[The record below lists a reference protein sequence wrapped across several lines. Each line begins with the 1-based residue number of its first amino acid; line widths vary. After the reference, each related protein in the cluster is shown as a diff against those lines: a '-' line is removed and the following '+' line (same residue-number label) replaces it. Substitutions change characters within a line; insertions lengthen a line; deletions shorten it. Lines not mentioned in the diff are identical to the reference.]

1 MLTLFVRACDYFL
14 VKNKEQITY
23 EDLKKLIAENKA
35 VFIKSLV
42 FVLAC
47 VLIYFVV
54 PVFGWLGAAGCF
66 LYDTQITEISVWILL
81 CSLTIRS
88 LWNWEL

>member
-1 MLTLFVRACDYFL
+1 MRACDYFF

-35 VFIKSLV
+35 VFIKPLV

-47 VLIYFVV
+47 VAFYFII
-54 PVFGWLGAAGCF
+54 PVFAFFAQVYVF
-66 LYDTQITEISVWILL
+66 LPGHGFVETMLWTYALINTL
-81 CSLTIRS
+81 RG
-88 LWNWEL
+88 LWNWDLG